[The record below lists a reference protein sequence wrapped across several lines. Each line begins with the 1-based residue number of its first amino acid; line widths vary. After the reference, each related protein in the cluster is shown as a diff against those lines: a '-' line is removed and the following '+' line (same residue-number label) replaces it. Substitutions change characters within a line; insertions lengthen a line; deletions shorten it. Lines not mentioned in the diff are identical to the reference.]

1 MCIHNRRCDFKFIKN
16 IVKGAVKGVK
26 NTVKGV
32 GRFVKKHKKAILTAG
47 LIAGMVFT
55 GGALAGAWG
64 TVGGTAA
71 SSGIIGATTAG
82 ALPSAASVLAT
93 AGAASPGLAALGTTL
108 LGTGVTMGV
117 GQAVQKIE
125 GTPEPQLFGQNPG
138 LNVEGAGMARQ
149 SMGYQPTQIQY
160 GIDGISVQAV

>member
-1 MCIHNRRCDFKFIKN
+1 VCIYNRRCDFKFISN

-26 NTVKGV
+26 NAVKGV
-32 GRFVKKHKKAILTAG
+32 GRFVKKHKKAILMAG

-64 TVGGTAA
+64 TVVPGSVAAA
-71 SSGIIGATTAG
+71 SGVGAANIG
-82 ALPSAASVLAT
+82 AASVLAT
-93 AGAASPGLAALGTTL
+93 AGAGSAGLSALGTTL
-108 LGTGVTMGV
+108 LGSGLTMGI
-117 GQAVQKIE
+117 GQVAQKIE

-138 LNVEGAGMARQ
+138 LDVEGSGMARQ
-149 SMGYQPTQIQY
+149 SMGLGYQPTQIQY

>member
-1 MCIHNRRCDFKFIKN
+1 VEVCIYNRRCAFGFIKK
-16 IVKGAVKGVK
+16 IVKKTVKGVKSAVKGVGK
-26 NTVKGV
+26 
-32 GRFVKKHKKAILTAG
+32 FVKKHKKSILTAG

-71 SSGIIGATTAG
+71 ST
-82 ALPSAASVLAT
+82 LAT
-93 AGAASPGLAALGTTL
+93 AGAASPGLAALGTSL
-108 LGTGVTMGV
+108 LGTGVQTGLGV
-117 GQAVQKIE
+117 AMQKIE
-125 GTPEPQLFGQNPG
+125 GTPEQRLFGQNPG

-149 SMGYQPTQIQY
+149 SIGYQPTQIQY

>member
-1 MCIHNRRCDFKFIKN
+1 
-16 IVKGAVKGVK
+16 
-26 NTVKGV
+26 
-32 GRFVKKHKKAILTAG
+32 
-47 LIAGMVFT
+47 MVFT

-71 SSGIIGATTAG
+71 SGIAG
-82 ALPSAASVLAT
+82 AASGVASTLAT
-93 AGAASPGLAALGTTL
+93 AGAGSTALSALGTTL
-108 LGTGVTMGV
+108 LGTGLTMGV
-117 GQAVQKIE
+117 GQVAQKIE

-160 GIDGISVQAV
+160 GIDGISVQAL